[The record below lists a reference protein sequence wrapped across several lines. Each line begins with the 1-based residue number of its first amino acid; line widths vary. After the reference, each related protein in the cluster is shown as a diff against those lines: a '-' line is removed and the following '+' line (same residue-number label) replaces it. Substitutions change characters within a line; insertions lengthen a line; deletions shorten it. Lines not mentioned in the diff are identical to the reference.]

1 MDAETINLLEFDRV
15 LSILSEYAQTETGR
29 FCVSTLS
36 PGNDLNRI
44 HRQLAEIGE
53 MSEYISTR
61 GAFSCRHLQ
70 PVSALVKELESSA
83 QPLGPEDL
91 HSILEY
97 LKMASRIQKMF
108 PSNTCPL
115 LSSLAMKMQ
124 FSSTLR
130 SELEKHLTPSGE
142 IKESAV
148 PELIRARQDLQKAR
162 NEVQKALSRHLQGSS
177 SRFLIPDPY
186 ITLRGDRFVI
196 PVKSEFQSSISGLVH
211 GSSSSGGTVFLEP
224 METVKLNNQIIW
236 LNNQEQRIILQL
248 LGRLTSLVR
257 EELPSLKNI
266 IAGIGRLD
274 VLNACAEFSHRYNCV
289 IPAVAK
295 ESDLVLQNARHPLLY
310 ASVPE
315 SRVVPISLSLTRD
328 ENVIIISGPNTGGKT
343 AALKTLGLLSMM
355 ALAGLPVPAEEARV
369 PLFSDILADIG
380 DHQSITQ
387 NLSSFSS
394 HILRIEEILKAHDRD
409 TLVLLD
415 ELGRGT
421 DPVYGGALSMAVAET
436 LRTEK
441 TKTAVTT
448 HHRALKTWAA
458 ATSGVK
464 NASVRLAPDTLSPT
478 YQIDFGVAGSSS
490 GLEIAGQLGLDA
502 GVISKARDF
511 MDEGELEIEKYLAE
525 LREELKRLQRLEDGL
540 RKKSG
545 ELDTRLDRL
554 EKEALAAE
562 KKREKEF
569 SKQVDDLGREFTRK
583 VDRFLKRTA
592 DKFESA
598 RIRAEAKQKESALKE
613 AFLRKMR
620 EEKQGK
626 PDTKPRDNSVFQTG
640 DTVYDRL
647 FRKQGMLIEVSQNNA
662 VIDVEGKRISSHPDR
677 LTRIETREVTK
688 RPSRNIE
695 VTVVE
700 DTSQEINLVGKRVDE
715 SMDLLD
721 KFLDRAF
728 ISGLDE
734 IRVIHGFGTGILKRA
749 VAELLSDHPQ
759 VRGFT
764 DEGGATVVSLK

>member
-1 MDAETINLLEFDRV
+1 MDADTINLLEFDRV
-15 LSILSEYAQTETGR
+15 LSILGGYAQTETGLAS
-29 FCVSTLS
+29 VSTIS

-53 MSEYISTR
+53 MREYISTR

-83 QPLGPEDL
+83 QPLGPEAL
-91 HSILEY
+91 NSILEY
-97 LKMASRIQKMF
+97 LKMASGIQKMF

-115 LSSLAMKMQ
+115 LSSLAMKLQ

-148 PELIRARQDLQKAR
+148 PELIRARSELQKAR
-162 NEVQKALSRHLQGSS
+162 NEVHKALSRHLQGSS

-224 METVKLNNQIIW
+224 METVSLNNQIIW

-257 EELPSLKNI
+257 EELPALKNI
-266 IAGIGRLD
+266 ISGIGRLD

-295 ESDLVLQNARHPLLY
+295 DNDLVLRNARHPLLY
-310 ASVPE
+310 ASIPE

-328 ENVIIISGPNTGGKT
+328 QNVIIISGPNTGGKT

-355 ALAGLPVPAEEARV
+355 ALAGLPVPADEAQV

-409 TLVLLD
+409 ALVLLD

-478 YQIDFGVAGSSS
+478 YEIDFGVSGSSS
-490 GLEIAGQLGLDA
+490 GLEIAGQLGLDS

-540 RKKSG
+540 RNKSR
-545 ELDTRLDRL
+545 ELDTRLDHL

-569 SKQVDDLGREFTRK
+569 SKQVEELGRDFTRK

-598 RIRAEAKQKESALKE
+598 RIRSEAKQKESALKE

-626 PDTKPRDNSVFQTG
+626 QETKPRDNSIFQPG

-647 FRKQGMLIEVSQNNA
+647 FRKQGILIEASQNNA

-677 LTRIETREVTK
+677 LSRIETREVTK
-688 RPSRNIE
+688 RPARNIE
-695 VTVVE
+695 ITVIE

-721 KFLDRAF
+721 KFLDRASV
-728 ISGLDE
+728 SGLDE
-734 IRVIHGFGTGILKRA
+734 IRVVHGFGTGILKRA

-764 DEGGATVVSLK
+764 DEGGATVVILK